1 MKIRRQRSRQSAENR
16 YRIMLLAVVRSRDN
30 LSTGRSPGN
39 HGTVPG
45 HIQWSP
51 MEPNGAQ
58 MEPMEP
64 KWRPMEPKWSPME
77 PKWNTMEPTSS
88 SMEPKWSPMEPNWGP
103 MEPKWNPM
111 ELKWMPM
118 EPKWSRMEPKGCPM
132 APNWTPMG
140 HICVSCV
147 PHWVSASSTHGDC
160 GTPRL
165 QAPNLR
171 ETATARQVDTCTT
184 TLSIFLMQFD
194 RRQEIMSPIECA
206 GKKAPSLPLDELR
219 QQR

>member
-1 MKIRRQRSRQSAENR
+1 MAGRYENSPPTFTTVCGKPLHNHAAGR
-16 YRIMLLAVVRSRDN
+16 GAVPEQLVD
-30 LSTGRSPGN
+30 G
-39 HGTVPG
+39 
-45 HIQWSP
+45 
-51 MEPNGAQ
+51 
-58 MEPMEP
+58 
-64 KWRPMEPKWSPME
+64 
-77 PKWNTMEPTSS
+77 
-88 SMEPKWSPMEPNWGP
+88 SPMEPNWGP

-111 ELKWMPM
+111 ELEWMPM

-132 APNWTPMG
+132 APNWAPMG

-171 ETATARQVDTCTT
+171 ETATARRVDTCTT

-194 RRQEIMSPIECA
+194 RRQEIKSPIECA
-206 GKKAPSLPLDELR
+206 GKKAPSRPLDELSQHR
-219 QQR
+219 GVTLQLLPLSAECLSRSDCQSTCLVSGPMR